1 MNATRTAVV
10 QRAYNKLDAD
20 SNGVVTIDDLKQRYN
35 AEENPDVKMGK
46 KTEEDVL
53 YEFLDTFE
61 QHFAV
66 TVSFGRVTSRNRTRG
81 IERSLRRSSMSTT
94 RI

>member
-66 TVSFGRVTSRNRTRG
+66 TVSGSCLTGVET
-81 IERSLRRSSMSTT
+81 
-94 RI
+94 